1 MTGEHWTSIYEQKRT
16 TEVSW
21 FQPQPTLSLELLTA
35 ANAGADDAILD
46 VGAGASV
53 LVDHLLERGFRDVS
67 VLDISAPALH
77 VAQQRLG
84 KNASKVAWIVA
95 DLLTWKPERR
105 YKIWHDRAVFHFLTT
120 AEDRARYL
128 DILRAALDPDG
139 YVIIATFAADGPTSC
154 SGLPVARYSPQQLAE
169 QFPRFTVVRA
179 QREDHRTPGE
189 VIQPFT
195 WLLLAAPTD

>member
-1 MTGEHWTSIYEQKRT
+1 MTGEHWTNVYEQKRT

-35 ANAGADDAILD
+35 ANVGADDAILD

-67 VLDISAPALH
+67 VLDISAPALR

-84 KNASKVAWIVA
+84 KNASNVAWIVA

-120 AEDRARYL
+120 AEDRARYR

-139 YVIIATFAADGPTSC
+139 YVIIATFAAEGPTSC
-154 SGLPVARYSPQQLAE
+154 SGLPVARYSPQQLAD
-169 QFPRFTVVRA
+169 QFPGFTVVRV
-179 QREDHRTPGE
+179 EHEEHRTPGE

-195 WLLLAAPTD
+195 WLLLRGEVQ